1 MTPASCL
8 PCAQSGLALALTALH
23 TERFVATLRADIK
36 QDFGAVMGRKTE
48 PLCKWK
54 KDDIADQLDTLKKMV
69 CDARFICKRCGRA
82 ADKKK
87 HLCKP
92 ESLDK

>member
-1 MTPASCL
+1 
-8 PCAQSGLALALTALH
+8 
-23 TERFVATLRADIK
+23 
-36 QDFGAVMGRKTE
+36 MGRKTE